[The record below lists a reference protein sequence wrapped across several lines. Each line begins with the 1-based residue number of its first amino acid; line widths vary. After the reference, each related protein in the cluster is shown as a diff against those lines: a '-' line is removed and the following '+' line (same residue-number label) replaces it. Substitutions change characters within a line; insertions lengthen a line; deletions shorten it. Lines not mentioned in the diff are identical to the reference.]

1 MKKYDPTRY
10 FLKGGKSEG
19 LVGYKGIEVRLG
31 TIDAPTEFISV
42 TTKGDRKS
50 IKLNPEAEAALM
62 EDIRVVLRRFVDRM
76 AMSSEE
82 VSSED

>member
-10 FLKGGKSEG
+10 FLKGGKREG

-42 TTKGDRKS
+42 TTEGDRKS

-62 EDIRVVLRRFVDRM
+62 EDIRVVLRQFVDRM

-82 VSSED
+82 FVD